1 MSDVPSWLNEDNAKT
16 VAGNKHAQALAKDPR
31 VQAAVIDH
39 AKKEMGIPTAAV
51 VNSSSSSSSSNPD
64 WAKDQESGQRT
75 ANAANDDLVI
85 DEIRKQQLE
94 KYHLVL
100 R

>member
-39 AKKEMGIPTAAV
+39 AKKEMGIPTAVTV
-51 VNSSSSSSSSNPD
+51 VNSSSSSSNPD

-75 ANAANDDLVI
+75 ASAANDDLVI

-94 KYHLVL
+94 KWNLVL

>member
-39 AKKEMGIPTAAV
+39 AKKEMGIP
-51 VNSSSSSSSSNPD
+51 SSNGSNPD

-75 ANAANDDLVI
+75 PSAANDDLVI
-85 DEIRKQQLE
+85 DEGRKKELE